1 MEGSITM
8 GENMFGNTMWAGHWL
23 WMLVIAIVVVIPA
36 WRICQRTGYPGWMGF
51 LILIPIVNLV
61 LLYFIAF
68 SDWPSNRN
76 NDGRS

>member
-1 MEGSITM
+1 MMED
-8 GENMFGNTMWAGHWL
+8 NMFGNTMWAGHWL

-68 SDWPSNRN
+68 SDCPSNRN